1 MFKNN
6 FDLFLWVFCSSV
18 LPVTLEGFDFFFFLP
33 PKTSLYIGDMG
44 PLSVLYDAHRFSQL
58 VIFLSICLML
68 FFAKQKFIFI
78 VVIFINHLFW
88 IFELKLPFLYIEVVY
103 RRVPLLVFALFFF
116 LTVIPAVPLGWVLG
130 CGVRSLC
137 PVDCPVVHNPFT
149 VKRLS
154 SPQWLGIPGWNYR
167 FLWCVSGIFPS
178 HRSVFLFMNQHMTVS
193 VIEALR
199 YLQRYFKSC
208 FTSHFSS
215 CSCVCV
221 CVFFFPIWTLV
232 STPWQTSLGFLLG
245 SLYGY

>member
-1 MFKNN
+1 MMKDGISLYFN
-6 FDLFLWVFCSSV
+6 FHFSSKFHHIFVCLRIILTSFCEFSAHLFCLLLSKV
-18 LPVTLEGFDFFFFLP
+18 LIFFFLP

-58 VIFLSICLML
+58 VIFLLICLML
-68 FFAKQKFIFI
+68 FFAKQKLIFI

-103 RRVPLLVFALFFF
+103 RRVPFLVFALLFFF

-154 SPQWLGIPGWNYR
+154 SPQ
-167 FLWCVSGIFPS
+167 
-178 HRSVFLFMNQHMTVS
+178 
-193 VIEALR
+193 
-199 YLQRYFKSC
+199 
-208 FTSHFSS
+208 
-215 CSCVCV
+215 
-221 CVFFFPIWTLV
+221 
-232 STPWQTSLGFLLG
+232 
-245 SLYGY
+245 